1 MERSLQQSTTTFE
14 SATLRLVTSETFG
27 CTPRAKFECCLVASS
42 RNGLVQTKDRH
53 QEPSLNYEIMFLLQA
68 RSSGTSPVGR
78 KPGVISV
85 AAQTELSLPRGV
97 RWPRFV
103 ACWYHRRSK
112 GSRSGGTTTPS
123 HKEGNIS
130 IRSRRRASPRV

>member
-1 MERSLQQSTTTFE
+1 MNMSGTQG
-14 SATLRLVTSETFG
+14 TS
-27 CTPRAKFECCLVASS
+27 ASS

-53 QEPSLNYEIMFLLQA
+53 QEPSLNYVFVA
-68 RSSGTSPVGR
+68 SPELGHVASWQEAWSNFSRGSN
-78 KPGVISV
+78 GAV
-85 AAQTELSLPRGV
+85 AAEGV

-123 HKEGNIS
+123 QKEGNIS
-130 IRSRRRASPRV
+130 IRSRHRGSPRV